1 MDFAPPT
8 DYRLIDNSADLEQF
22 AKQLKGI
29 NCLAV
34 DLEADSM
41 FHFQERVCL
50 IQMATLDQSV
60 VIDPIE
66 CSDLAV
72 LRPVFKD
79 PSVCKIFHGSDY
91 DVRSLFRDFEIE
103 VHNLFDSQLAS
114 MYMGYR
120 ETGLDAVL
128 QRRFG
133 VKLDK
138 RYQKKDWSQRPLPTE
153 MVDYAAADAAYLI
166 PLKEQLET
174 ELIAKERLG
183 WVQEECTLLSQVRPP
198 ENNGQPLYL
207 RFKGAGRLSSR
218 NLAVLENLLAY
229 RRKTAK
235 RKDRPLFKILS
246 NTSLLK
252 IAGTLPTT
260 SQALDKLQ
268 VISPKQKQMYAR
280 GLLSA
285 VSKGLEIPAA
295 ELPVY
300 PRRKPPRMPR
310 MAPERIKLLKGW
322 RDNVAVR
329 LGLDPALLLTKAL
342 ISAIAVANPADF
354 AALVRVADIRRWQC
368 ETFGREII
376 AVLDCLRPVV
386 NK

>member
-8 DYRLIDNSADLEQF
+8 DYRLIDNSADLKQF

-29 NCLAV
+29 DCLAV

-41 FHFQERVCL
+41 FHFQEQVCL

-66 CSDLAV
+66 CNDLAV

-79 PSVCKIFHGSDY
+79 PAVCKIFHGSDY

-103 VHNLFDSQLAS
+103 VNNLFDTQLAS
-114 MYMGYR
+114 MYMGYH

-153 MVDYAAADAAYLI
+153 MVDYAAADVAYLI
-166 PLKEQLET
+166 PLKEQLEA
-174 ELIAKERLG
+174 ELVAKERLG
-183 WVQEECTLLSQVRPP
+183 WVLEECTLLSQVRPP

-252 IAGTLPTT
+252 IAGALPTT
-260 SQALDKLQ
+260 GEALDKLK

-285 VSKGLEIPAA
+285 VKKGLEVPAA

-329 LGLDPALLLTKAL
+329 LDLDPALLLTKAL
-342 ISAIAVANPADF
+342 ISAIAVTNPADF

-376 AVLDCLRPVV
+376 AVLDSLRPVA

>member
-8 DYRLIDNSADLEQF
+8 NYRLIDTGEALERF
-22 AKQLKGI
+22 AKQLKSAT
-29 NCLAV
+29 CLAV

-50 IQMATLDQSV
+50 IQIATREQTV

-72 LRPVFKD
+72 LQPLFSD
-79 PSVCKIFHGSDY
+79 PAICKIFHGADY
-91 DVRSLFRDFEIE
+91 DVRSLFRDFAIE
-103 VHNLFDSQLAS
+103 VNNLFDTQLAS
-114 MYMGYR
+114 MYLGYR

-128 QRRFG
+128 QRHFG

-153 MVDYAAADAAYLI
+153 MIDYAAADVAYLI
-166 PLKEQLET
+166 PLKEQLEAD
-174 ELIAKERLG
+174 LAAKERLG
-183 WVQEECTLLSQVRPP
+183 WVAEECALLSRVRPP
-198 ENNGQPLYL
+198 SNDGQPLYL
-207 RFKGAGRLSSR
+207 RFKGAGRLSPR
-218 NLAVLENLLAY
+218 NLAVLENLLRY

-252 IAGTLPTT
+252 IANAQPTT
-260 SQALDKLQ
+260 VEALETAKA
-268 VISPKQKQMYAR
+268 ISPKQKQMYAR
-280 GLLSA
+280 GLIGA
-285 VSKGLEIPAA
+285 VNKALELPQA

-310 MAPERIKLLKGW
+310 LAPERIKLLKGW
-322 RDNVAVR
+322 RDTLAAR
-329 LGLDPALLLTKAL
+329 LDLDPALLLTKAL

-354 AALVRVADIRRWQC
+354 SALLRTADIRRWQC
-368 ETFGREII
+368 EAFGREILAI
-376 AVLDCLRPVV
+376 LDCLRVPP
-386 NK
+386 N

>member
-8 DYRLIDNSADLEQF
+8 DYHLIDNTKDLERF
-22 AKQLKGI
+22 AAGLK
-29 NCLAV
+29 NAACLAV

-50 IQMATLDQSV
+50 IQIATGNQTV
-60 VIDPIE
+60 VIDPIG
-66 CSDLAV
+66 CSALAV
-72 LRPVFKD
+72 LQPIFRD
-79 PSVCKIFHGSDY
+79 PAVCKIFHGADY
-91 DVRSLFRDFEIE
+91 DVRSLFRDFEID
-103 VHNLFDSQLAS
+103 VHNLFDTQLAS
-114 MYMGYR
+114 MYLGYH

-128 QRRFG
+128 QRHFG

-153 MVDYAAADAAYLI
+153 MVDYAAADVAYLI
-166 PLKEQLET
+166 PLKEQLDAA
-174 ELIAKERLG
+174 LAAKERLG
-183 WVQEECTLLSQVRPP
+183 WVMEECSLLSRVRPP
-198 ENNGQPLYL
+198 ANDDQPLYL
-207 RFKGAGRLSSR
+207 RFKGAGRLAPR
-218 NLAVLENLLAY
+218 NLAVLEHLLRY

-246 NTSLLK
+246 NTSLIK
-252 IAGTLPTT
+252 IAGALPTT
-260 SQALDKLQ
+260 AEALEKIQA
-268 VISPKQKQMYAR
+268 ISPKQRQMYAR

-285 VSKGLEIPAA
+285 VKKGLEIPEK

-300 PRRKPPRMPR
+300 PRRKPPRMPSL
-310 MAPERIKLLKGW
+310 APERIKLLKAW
-322 RDNVAVR
+322 RDTLANR

-354 AALVRVADIRRWQC
+354 AALMRVADIRRWQC

-376 AVLDCLRPVV
+376 AVLDCLRPQA
-386 NK
+386 KK

>member
-8 DYRLIDNSADLEQF
+8 DYRLIDNSTDLEKF
-22 AKQLKGI
+22 AQRLSAAT
-29 NCLAV
+29 CLAV

-50 IQMATLDQSV
+50 IQIATEDQTV

-66 CSDLAV
+66 CSYLSQ
-72 LRPVFKD
+72 LRPVFRD
-79 PSVCKIFHGSDY
+79 PSVCKIFHGADY

-103 VHNLFDSQLAS
+103 VNNLFDTQLAS
-114 MYMGYR
+114 MYLGYR

-128 QRRFG
+128 QRHFS

-153 MVDYAAADAAYLI
+153 MVDYAAADVAYLI
-166 PLKEQLET
+166 PLKEQLQAA
-174 ELIAKERLG
+174 LAAKERLG
-183 WVQEECTLLSQVRPP
+183 WVMEECTLLSQVRPP
-198 ENNGQPLYL
+198 VNDGQPLYL
-207 RFKGAGRLSSR
+207 RFKGAGRLAPR
-218 NLAVLENLLAY
+218 NLAVLENLLRY
-229 RRKTAK
+229 RKKTAK
-235 RKDRPLFKILS
+235 RKDRPLFKILG

-252 IAGTLPTT
+252 IANTLPTT
-260 SQALDKLQ
+260 TESLEKTQA
-268 VISPKQKQMYAR
+268 ISPKQRQMYAR
-280 GLLSA
+280 GLVSA
-285 VSKGLEIPAA
+285 VNKGLEIPDK

-310 MAPERIKLLKGW
+310 LAPERIKLLKGW
-322 RDNVAVR
+322 RDTQADR

-354 AALVRVADIRRWQC
+354 AALMGVADIRRWQC
-368 ETFGREII
+368 ETYGREVI
-376 AVLDCLRPVV
+376 AVLDCLRPPV
-386 NK
+386 KK

>member
-8 DYRLIDNSADLEQF
+8 DYHFIDNSTDLEQF
-22 AKQLKGI
+22 AKQLKGSP
-29 NCLAV
+29 CLAV

-50 IQMATLDQSV
+50 IQIATADQSV

-66 CSDLAV
+66 CKDLSV
-72 LRPVFKD
+72 LKPVFRD
-79 PSVCKIFHGSDY
+79 PAVCKIFHGADY

-103 VHNLFDSQLAS
+103 VHNLFDTQLAS
-114 MYMGYR
+114 MYMGYH

-128 QRRFG
+128 QRRFS

-153 MVDYAAADAAYLI
+153 MVDYAAADVAYLI
-166 PLKEQLET
+166 PLKEQLEA

-183 WVQEECTLLSQVRPP
+183 WVLEECTLLSQVRSS
-198 ENNGQPLYL
+198 NNDGQPLYL
-207 RFKGAGRLSSR
+207 RFKGAGRLSPR
-218 NLAVLENLLAY
+218 NLAVLEHLLAY
-229 RRKTAK
+229 RQKTAK

-246 NTSLLK
+246 NTTLLK
-252 IAGTLPTT
+252 IAGGLPTT
-260 SQALDKLQ
+260 SEALDRIKA
-268 VISPKQKQMYAR
+268 ISPKQKQMYAR
-280 GLLSA
+280 GLVSA
-285 VSKGLEIPAA
+285 VNKGLEVPDE

-322 RDNVAVR
+322 RDNMAVR
-329 LGLDPALLLTKAL
+329 LDLDPALLLTKAL
-342 ISAIAVANPADF
+342 ISSIAVSNPADF
-354 AALVRVADIRRWQC
+354 AALVRVPDIRRWQC
-368 ETFGREII
+368 EAFGREII
-376 AVLDCLRPVV
+376 AVLDCLRPAA
-386 NK
+386 KK

>member
-8 DYRLIDNSADLEQF
+8 NYRLIDTGEALERF
-22 AKQLKGI
+22 AKQLKSAT
-29 NCLAV
+29 CLAV

-50 IQMATLDQSV
+50 IQIATREQTV

-72 LRPVFKD
+72 LQPLFSD
-79 PSVCKIFHGSDY
+79 PAICKIFHGADY
-91 DVRSLFRDFEIE
+91 DVRSLFRDFAIE
-103 VHNLFDSQLAS
+103 VNNLFDTQLAS
-114 MYMGYR
+114 MYLGYR

-128 QRRFG
+128 QRHFG

-153 MVDYAAADAAYLI
+153 MIDYAAADVAYLI
-166 PLKEQLET
+166 PLKEQLEAD
-174 ELIAKERLG
+174 LAAKERLG
-183 WVQEECTLLSQVRPP
+183 WVAEECALLSRVRPP
-198 ENNGQPLYL
+198 SNDGQPLYL
-207 RFKGAGRLSSR
+207 RFKGAGRLSPR
-218 NLAVLENLLAY
+218 NLAVLENLLRY

-252 IAGTLPTT
+252 IANAQPTT
-260 SQALDKLQ
+260 VEALETAKA
-268 VISPKQKQMYAR
+268 ISPKQRQMYAR
-280 GLLSA
+280 GLIGA
-285 VSKGLEIPAA
+285 VNKALELRQA

-310 MAPERIKLLKGW
+310 LAPERIKLLKGW
-322 RDNVAVR
+322 RDTLAAR
-329 LGLDPALLLTKAL
+329 LDLDPALLLTKAL

-354 AALVRVADIRRWQC
+354 SALLRTADIRRWQC
-368 ETFGREII
+368 EAFGREILAI
-376 AVLDCLRPVV
+376 LDCLRVPP
-386 NK
+386 K

>member
-8 DYRLIDNSADLEQF
+8 EYHFIDNSTDLEQF
-22 AKQLKGI
+22 AKQLKGSP
-29 NCLAV
+29 CLAV

-50 IQMATLDQSV
+50 IQIATADQSV

-66 CSDLAV
+66 CKDLSV

-79 PSVCKIFHGSDY
+79 PAVCKIFHGADY
-91 DVRSLFRDFEIE
+91 DVRSLFRDFAIE
-103 VHNLFDSQLAS
+103 VHNLFDTQLAS
-114 MYMGYR
+114 MYMGYH

-128 QRRFG
+128 QRRFS

-153 MVDYAAADAAYLI
+153 MVDYAAADVAYLI
-166 PLKEQLET
+166 PLKEQLEA

-183 WVQEECTLLSQVRPP
+183 WVLEECTLLSRVRSP
-198 ENNGQPLYL
+198 NNDGQPLYL
-207 RFKGAGRLSSR
+207 RFKGAGRLSPR
-218 NLAVLENLLAY
+218 NLAVLEYLLTY
-229 RRKTAK
+229 RQKTAK

-246 NTSLLK
+246 NTALLK
-252 IAGTLPTT
+252 IAGSLPTT
-260 SQALDKLQ
+260 SEALDKIK

-280 GLLSA
+280 GLVSA
-285 VSKGLEIPAA
+285 VNKGLEVPAE

-310 MAPERIKLLKGW
+310 MAPERIKLLKAW
-322 RDNVAVR
+322 RDNVAER
-329 LGLDPALLLTKAL
+329 LDLDPALLLTKAL
-342 ISAIAVANPADF
+342 ISSIAVANPADF

-368 ETFGREII
+368 EAFGREII
-376 AVLDCLRPVV
+376 AVLDCLRPIA
-386 NK
+386 KK